1 MEENLQQL
9 EATYG
14 APASLFERSAAAR
27 AKASGT
33 TTEAVVAQWVGQE
46 ESPEAPDSSPSSDS
60 SPSDSPPSGGG
71 GSGEAADGGGQA
83 STAPEPSSDAPA
95 GALSGAEIGRAHV

>member
-27 AKASGT
+27 AKASGS
-33 TTEAVVAQWVGQE
+33 TTEAVVAMWAGE
-46 ESPEAPDSSPSSDS
+46 DEAPADESPD
-60 SPSDSPPSGGG
+60 
-71 GSGEAADGGGQA
+71 A
-83 STAPEPSSDAPA
+83 SRQTPVA
-95 GALSGAEIGRAHV
+95 GALRWCGILIRL